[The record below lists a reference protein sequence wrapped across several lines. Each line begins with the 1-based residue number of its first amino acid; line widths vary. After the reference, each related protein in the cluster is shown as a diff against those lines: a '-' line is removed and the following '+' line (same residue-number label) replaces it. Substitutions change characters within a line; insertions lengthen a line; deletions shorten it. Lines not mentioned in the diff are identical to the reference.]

1 VDAPALSNVE
11 SRALNH
17 CRAAHLKPAN
27 IGAHRTLPQPSL
39 EVIELR
45 SRSVGMHLYPA
56 IVQIPG
62 PSGDSQIP
70 RGALREVAKP
80 YSLDAPG
87 NEVLASFKPFHPQ

>member
-1 VDAPALSNVE
+1 
-11 SRALNH
+11 
-17 CRAAHLKPAN
+17 
-27 IGAHRTLPQPSL
+27 
-39 EVIELR
+39 
-45 SRSVGMHLYPA
+45 MHLYPA